1 MSDAARIL
9 VVDDEPQIRRVLRVT
24 LEAQHF
30 DVRTAADG
38 TAALD
43 LFHDWKPQLVVLD
56 LTMPEEDGLSV
67 TRRIRQESDVPVII
81 LSVKGD
87 EPMKVA
93 ALDAGADDYVTKPFG
108 MDELLA
114 RVRAALRR
122 STAPAA
128 DRAAARIEAGDFAID
143 LEARRVVVRGAEVHL
158 TPKEFDLLVHFARHP
173 GRVLT
178 HRALLTAIWGA
189 DYASQTEYLR
199 VFVAQLR
206 RKLEA
211 DHTHPRY
218 LTTEPWVGYRF
229 DPGP

>member
-1 MSDAARIL
+1 MTARTRIL
-9 VVDDEPQIRRVLRVT
+9 VVDDEPQIRRVLRLA

-38 TAALD
+38 AAALD

-67 TRRIRQESDVPVII
+67 TRRIRQESDVPVVI
-81 LSVKGD
+81 LSVKGE

-114 RVRAALRR
+114 RIRAALRR
-122 STAPAA
+122 SS
-128 DRAAARIEAGDFAID
+128 AAAGATGSRIAAGELAID
-143 LEARRVVVRGAEVHL
+143 LEARRVTVRGADVHL
-158 TPKEFDLLVHFARHP
+158 TPKEFDLLVFFARHP

-178 HRALLTAIWGA
+178 HRALLTAIWGG

-199 VFVAQLR
+199 VFVGQLR
-206 RKLEA
+206 RKLEPDPA
-211 DHTHPRY
+211 HPRY
-218 LTTEPWVGYRF
+218 LITEPWIGYRF
-229 DPGP
+229 DPGA